1 MEYGWGHIGILRN
14 TMVIKENIATIN
26 QCITSLLFDRPLNQL
41 VRPKDLRGAISHLN
55 RNNVLFHQHA
65 NDELLIYN
73 YPLIQYKIIEGNGII
88 VGLDKG
94 AVPVAKMNL
103 LKKQMNLVNM
113 EYIVEQQTLSFLVS
127 YIGIHDR
134 NREYKFLHPWL
145 ALNEKNY
152 QKYQRL
158 GTLAKRK
165 ELLEKILIGNI
176 LSMSKSLGYTV
187 PAPIE
192 AKIIDLKE
200 VPTKLKGNP
209 MLGFLGTFS
218 VNFEIPDYWGIGKSV
233 SRGFGTVKRGG
244 I

>member
-1 MEYGWGHIGILRN
+1 MEYGWGHFRILRN

-41 VRPKDLRGAISHLN
+41 IRPKDLRGAISHLN

-65 NDELLIYN
+65 NDEYLVYN
-73 YPLIQYKIIEGNGII
+73 YPLIQYKIIKGNGFII
-88 VGLDKG
+88 GLDKG
-94 AVPVAKMNL
+94 AVAIAKMNL
-103 LKKQMNLVNM
+103 LKKQLYLKNTQ
-113 EYIVEQQTLSFLVS
+113 YIVEQQTMSFLVPH
-127 YIGIHDR
+127 IGIHDKTQK
-134 NREYKFLHPWL
+134 YKFLSPWL

-152 QKYQRL
+152 QKYQRF

-192 AKIIDLKE
+192 VKILNLKE
-200 VPTKLKGNP
+200 KQTSLKGTP

-233 SRGFGTVKRGG
+233 SRGFGTVKR
-244 I
+244 IN